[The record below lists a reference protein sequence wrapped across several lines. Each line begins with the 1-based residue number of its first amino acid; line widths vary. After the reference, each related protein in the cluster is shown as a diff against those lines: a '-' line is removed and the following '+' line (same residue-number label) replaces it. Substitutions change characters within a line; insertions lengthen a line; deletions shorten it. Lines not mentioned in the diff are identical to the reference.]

1 MKLIMITLNGRT
13 YQIACEEGQEDHV
26 RALAADIDGRI
37 GDLVR
42 TIGQVGEARLL
53 VLVSLLMADELA
65 EARSRAATSAPA
77 PEASAPAAGFGAR
90 IESLAQRIDG
100 VAQRLAST

>member
-1 MKLIMITLNGRT
+1 MKLVMITLNGRT
-13 YQIACEEGQEDHV
+13 YEIACEEGQEDHV

-37 GDLVR
+37 AGLVR

-53 VLVSLLMADELA
+53 VLASLLVADELA
-65 EARSRAATSAPA
+65 EARARTAISAAAR
-77 PEASAPAAGFGAR
+77 EASAPAAGLGAR

-100 VAQRLAST
+100 VAHRLAPA